1 MAGVARAATRRP
13 RDEPGAADERR
24 PRLRQRLRHPHARPR
39 GVRRPAAQALP
50 HRLPAPRAQPRPR
63 SAFGYHPL
71 RPAAPNHPARRVV
84 LTGRNT
90 VILDPGV
97 DMSPVFKKLNLK
109 HQGEIV
115 VVNAPLSFEP
125 ELRALED
132 VSVLR
137 DPKDA
142 EAIHFALAFVT
153 RQAEVDALSKVL
165 AGKAEGDALVWFAY
179 PKGTSRRYRCDF
191 NRDTGWDVM
200 RSLGFDTVR
209 QVAIDDDWSALRF
222 RRVE

>member
-1 MAGVARAATRRP
+1 
-13 RDEPGAADERR
+13 
-24 PRLRQRLRHPHARPR
+24 
-39 GVRRPAAQALP
+39 
-50 HRLPAPRAQPRPR
+50 
-63 SAFGYHPL
+63 
-71 RPAAPNHPARRVV
+71 
-84 LTGRNT
+84 
-90 VILDPGV
+90 
-97 DMSPVFKKLNLK
+97 MSPVFKKLNLK

-222 RRVE
+222 RRVEYIKTART